1 MKNEPLRAC
10 VTTVEDE
17 DHGALLQVKF
27 DTPEA
32 AHLALRRLQDIETL
46 RQYESPYAELAR
58 DFEGVQYASCF
69 PLPRHRVWG
78 AGEADCPADIKASN
92 GELHTLRCKVC
103 GLDYDGKPC
112 RGNMAGGGKVLTL
125 DPTGGEWIVRTNR
138 ESFRLSDLIALAY
151 DIDQAQ
157 GVNPIREAVIDVG
170 AHYSGAVNAQFLHD
184 STIEEVAVETY
195 KDSAVYV
202 GRYQCGLCKE
212 KDAT

>member
-10 VTTVEDE
+10 VTTVEDD

-27 DTPEA
+27 DTSEA
-32 AHLALRRLQDIETL
+32 AHRALSRLQDIETL
-46 RQYESPYAELAR
+46 RERLK
-58 DFEGVQYASCF
+58 G
-69 PLPRHRVWG
+69 
-78 AGEADCPADIKASN
+78 
-92 GELHTLRCKVC
+92 GELREPEDFWPGGRPEHV
-103 GLDYDGKPC
+103 P
-112 RGNMAGGGKVLTL
+112 GGGKVLTL

-138 ESFRLSDLIALAY
+138 QSFRLSDLIALAY

-170 AHYSGAVNAQFLHD
+170 AYYSGAVNAQFLHD
-184 STIEEVAVETY
+184 STVEQVAVETY